1 MSQWK
6 VEYSFNCDG
15 GEQEL
20 NTAISAINA
29 VLPGVEVKGIG
40 TDTYPIR
47 VRVIAPNGSVV
58 WHGKQQSVFK
68 NTRQTGARA
77 LSKSKR
83 QSSPIVNNIYVTTH
97 IHMN

>member
-29 VLPGVEVKGIG
+29 VLAGTEVLGIG
-40 TDTYPIR
+40 SDTYPIR

-58 WHGKQQSVFK
+58 WHGQQQSLFK
-68 NTRQTGARA
+68 KYPADRSESIEQI
-77 LSKSKR
+77 KSAV
-83 QSSPIVNNIYVTTH
+83 QSYSLQ
-97 IHMN
+97 

>member
-58 WHGKQQSVFK
+58 WHGKQQSLFK
-68 NTRQTGARA
+68 KYPSDRSESIEQIKKAVQFYTSQ
-77 LSKSKR
+77 
-83 QSSPIVNNIYVTTH
+83 
-97 IHMN
+97 